1 MELRINTAED
11 IAVEVTPFWNEHPK
25 RESQTAEF
33 FHLNALGSWGQIIL
47 CGGAVLGL

>member
-11 IAVEVTPFWNEHPK
+11 IAIEVTPFWNE